1 VTNALAYYTL
11 ELITAVKSFT
21 VQALP
26 AENFDGKVEVS
37 FEKLFKEAFS
47 QTGL

>member
-1 VTNALAYYTL
+1 MTNALAYCTS
-11 ELITAVKSFT
+11 ELITAVKSLT
-21 VQALP
+21 EPALP

-47 QTGL
+47 ETGL